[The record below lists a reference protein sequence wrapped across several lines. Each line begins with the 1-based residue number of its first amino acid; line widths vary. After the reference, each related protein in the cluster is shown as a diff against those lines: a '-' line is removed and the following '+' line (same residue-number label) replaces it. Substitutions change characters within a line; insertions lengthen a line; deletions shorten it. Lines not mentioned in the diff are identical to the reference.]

1 MQEEAMRAYPRMARV
16 FLLGLPLLSVACVGD
31 GGRGTGPNGEEE
43 LSGSPPATPSIMQ
56 LVPLAQEPERGMYL
70 TIHDASDNE
79 DGFRIERK
87 VGGGS
92 FNSLTSLSPNT
103 DNYTDWGLE
112 MSTQYTYRIQAYNKD
127 GNSNW
132 SEKTQTASGP
142 EPGFFLTYTIA
153 DTHIEESN
161 PNTNFGDE
169 RSITIAGA
177 EDFLGRTNA
186 LLKFS
191 LADMPSYA
199 KDFESAYLRLCEAG
213 GGNTIY
219 PGSIG
224 IYVAPIAFQ
233 WNENTVTWNNRPA
246 VWLPTSGHEYGYEV
260 HNPNNNSCVSINVS
274 NLVSD
279 WYSGFPLNRGFMLF
293 SDSKA
298 YVQYYSKEGYEPG
311 SALLEVD
318 YTW

>member
-1 MQEEAMRAYPRMARV
+1 MRAYPRMARV
-16 FLLGLPLLSVACVGD
+16 FLLGLPLLLVACVGD

-142 EPGFFLTYTIA
+142 EIGYLSTYTVA
-153 DTHIEESN
+153 YTHVEESN
-161 PNTNFGDE
+161 SNTNFGNE
-169 RSITIAGA
+169 RYITIAGA
-177 EDFLGRTNA
+177 EGYWGSRANA
-186 LLKFS
+186 LIFFPLPN
-191 LADMPSYA
+191 LPTYTRE
-199 KDFESAYLRLCEAG
+199 FESSYLRLCEAG

-219 PGSIG
+219 PGLLG
-224 IYVAPIAFQ
+224 IYAAPALNQ
-233 WNENTVTWNNRPA
+233 WNENTVTWNTRPGT
-246 VWLPTSGHEYGYEV
+246 WLSTYGYNV
-260 HNPNNNSCVSINVS
+260 HDPNRKTCVWIDVS
-274 NLVSD
+274 DVVSD
-279 WYSGFPLNRGFMLF
+279 WYSGVRPNRGFMLF
-293 SDSKA
+293 TGSNA
-298 YVQYYSKEGYEPG
+298 YVQYYSREGYEPG